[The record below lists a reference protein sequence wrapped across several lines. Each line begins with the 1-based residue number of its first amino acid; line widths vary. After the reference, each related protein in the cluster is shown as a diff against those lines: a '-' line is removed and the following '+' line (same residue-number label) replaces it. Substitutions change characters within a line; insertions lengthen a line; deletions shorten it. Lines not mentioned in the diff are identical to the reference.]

1 ITLHT
6 DRRLSPTMMNR
17 RYLLSLAI
25 AAVALPATASAQA
38 PKLSSRTVAANASVA
53 PYMVMVT
60 PHESDRRVDITVDGK
75 PFTSYIWPTNQ
86 KKPILYPITSD
97 KGTVVTRGFPLEPRA
112 GERTDHPHHAGLW
125 FNYGNV
131 NGLDFWN
138 NSDSIK
144 ASQASKYG
152 TIVHRGIK
160 ATHSGAGEGTLD
172 VIEEW
177 VTSTNVPLLRENTRF
192 IFRARDGVRTID
204 RITQL
209 TALDSTV
216 NFDDNKEGVIGMRV
230 ARQLEQPSMTPEKY
244 TDASGKVT
252 NVAKL
257 DTAGIH
263 GWYTSSEGKEGD
275 AVWGTR
281 GKWAMLTG
289 DVNGA
294 PITLAMLDH
303 PKNVGFP
310 TYWHARGYGL
320 FAANPLGQKAMSNG
334 KEELNFKL
342 APKASVTFRHQVLI
356 LDGKAT
362 PADVEKYYARFTH

>member
-1 ITLHT
+1 MTH
-6 DRRLSPTMMNR
+6 RRWILPLVIGALS
-17 RYLLSLAI
+17 
-25 AAVALPATASAQA
+25 AASASAQA
-38 PKLSSRTVAANASVA
+38 PKPTTGRKAAVKAAAVSYIVQ
-53 PYMVMVT
+53 VT

-75 PFTSYIWPTNQ
+75 PFTAYIWPTNQ

-97 KGTVVTRGFPLEPRA
+97 MGTVVTRGFPLEPRA

-125 FNYGNV
+125 FTYGNV
-131 NGLDFWN
+131 DGLDFWN

-144 ASQASKYG
+144 ASAAPRYG
-152 TIVHRGIK
+152 TILHRAIK
-160 ATHSGAGEGTLD
+160 STHSGPGEGTLD
-172 VIEEW
+172 VTEEW
-177 VTSTNVPLLRENTRF
+177 VTHNNTPLLRENTHY
-192 IFRARDGVRTID
+192 IFRARKGVRTID
-204 RITQL
+204 RITSL

-216 NFDDNKEGVIGMRV
+216 HFNDNKEGVIGMRV

-263 GWYTSSEGKEGD
+263 GWYTSSEGKQGD

-281 GKWAMLTG
+281 GRWVMLTG

-294 PITLAMLDH
+294 PVTLAMLDN

-334 KEELNFKL
+334 KETLNFKL
-342 APKASVTFRHQVLI
+342 DAGKTVTFRHEVII
-356 LDGKAT
+356 LDKKAT
-362 PADVEKYYARFTH
+362 TAELEGYYKGFTR